1 MQTRLPFP
9 IKKYSNH
16 GSIHVL
22 RVSFSD
28 DLVLQAAFVLLLYRQ
43 EIIYVVES
51 LSFILQ
57 KKISLLYHFLSLI
70 ESSSS
75 L

>member
-16 GSIHVL
+16 GSIQVR